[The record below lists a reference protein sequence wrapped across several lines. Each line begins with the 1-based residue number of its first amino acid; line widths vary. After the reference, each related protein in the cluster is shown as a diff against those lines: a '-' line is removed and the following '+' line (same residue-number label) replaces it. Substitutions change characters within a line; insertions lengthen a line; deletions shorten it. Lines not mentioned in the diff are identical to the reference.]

1 MRIKKLNT
9 EISSKINRSL
19 VLGQIH
25 RHPLISR
32 VELAGRTGLDRSA
45 ITHILNDLLKLGLV
59 EEVKKGKAGA
69 RGGRCPIQLQ
79 IRADAGSI
87 GAVEIGLESVTGVL
101 VDFDGKEKARM
112 TAPITRGE
120 PLLDILIQ
128 FLDALRRRHRVL
140 FSSVRILGVTC
151 PGVVE
156 SARGR
161 LLLNLYHGWK
171 DVDVAEQL
179 QQRYAIP
186 VVLEND
192 ANAAALGELHAHQQ
206 TAEMLLQS
214 LIYLFVRESTPGS
227 PSPLGVG
234 GGLILNGRLWEG
246 AHWCAGEVSQ
256 TINLVFSRIMQP
268 LDKARD
274 ARTSAAWTLTELLGA
289 SERREAAALQA
300 LDDIAGQI
308 GKLLGEF
315 AAFLDT
321 EGVLVCIHP
330 PEGKEPL
337 LERIHAAFLKNYR
350 SPVMPSIQFL
360 RPLLG
365 IRAPLEG
372 VIRMGMD
379 HVFIRD
385 TTQNSVLFP

>member
-1 MRIKKLNT
+1 MRIRKLNT

-45 ITHILNDLLKLGLV
+45 ITHILNDLLRLGLV

-69 RGGRCPIQLQ
+69 RGGRCPILLRV
-79 IRADAGSI
+79 RADAGCVAAI
-87 GAVEIGLESVTGVL
+87 EIGLDSVTGVL
-101 VDFDGKEKARM
+101 VDLEGDEKARM
-112 TAPITRGE
+112 TSPITRGQ
-120 PLLDILIQ
+120 PLLDILIR
-128 FLDALRRRHRVL
+128 FLDAFRRRHRAL
-140 FSSVRILGVTC
+140 FDATRILGVTC

-156 SARGR
+156 SASGR

-171 DVDVAEQL
+171 NVDVAHLLGE
-179 QQRYAIP
+179 RYSIP
-186 VVLEND
+186 VLLEND

-206 TAEMLLQS
+206 VSDTPLQS

-256 TINLVFSRIMQP
+256 TINAVFSRIMAP
-268 LDKARD
+268 LEKTREGK
-274 ARTSAAWTLTELLGA
+274 TPAAGTLTNLLRA
-289 SERREAAALQA
+289 SEQREPAALQA
-300 LDDIAGQI
+300 LDEIAAQI

-337 LERIHAAFLKNYR
+337 LEKIHAAFLKNYR
-350 SPVMPSIQFL
+350 SPVMPSIRFL
-360 RPLLG
+360 PPLLG
-365 IRAPLEG
+365 IRAPLDG
-372 VIRMGMD
+372 VIRMGLD
-379 HVFIRD
+379 RIFIHD
-385 TTQNSVLFP
+385 ATQNSVLFS